1 MIASKAEVVRRIRET
16 RKTIDGRG
24 YTYFVAHVGSDPI
37 TGRRID
43 IVRNS
48 RAALMDAI
56 NDYYA
61 VLRAGVMPG
70 DVDAALNPKDIAE
83 VRAAREK
90 LGGTS
95 IVEAADIIARAKEVL
110 ADAGLADITILDA
123 VASFAGTK
131 TGVKRTTLA
140 AAFDAYLATFNAEQE
155 TYRKVIKTRVGRMVV
170 ELGAER
176 LVSDITP
183 TEAMDWV
190 ERSFGGLSEKTYNN
204 YLGDCRT
211 FFNWCAKPVR
221 AYCRENPLASAEK
234 RKEAKK
240 RPEFMPVDDVKK
252 WFSILLASA
261 CDEKS
266 KMILWWNALG
276 FFAGAR
282 TAEIHRLKWKD
293 VDLDKRTVLFAEPKG
308 FAHGVPP
315 RFVKLNDAAM
325 AWLTAAPPT
334 RHGPDDLVFASVDET
349 RAVSNYLAVLAKKN
363 GIILPKNAARHT
375 FITMHATAF
384 HDAALTESIVGTSST
399 MRRSHYQGLVREEE
413 AKRYFEEIRP

>member
-1 MIASKAEVVRRIRET
+1 MIQSKQEVVRRVRET
-16 RKTIDGRG
+16 RKTIGG
-24 YTYFVAHVGSDPI
+24 KAYTYYSAHVGSDPI

-43 IVRNS
+43 IVRSS

-90 LGGTS
+90 LGATS
-95 IVEAADIIARAKEVL
+95 IVEAADIVARAKEVL
-110 ADAGLADITILDA
+110 ADAGLSDVSVLDA
-123 VASFAGTK
+123 VAAFVGTK
-131 TGVKRTTLA
+131 SGVNRKTLA
-140 AAFDAYLATFNAEQE
+140 DAFDAYLATFNADQE

-190 ERSFGGLSEKTYNN
+190 ERSFSGLSEKTYNN

-221 AYCRENPLASAEK
+221 AFCRENPLATAEMRRVA
-234 RKEAKK
+234 RKM
-240 RPEFMPVDDVKK
+240 PEFMPVEDVKK
-252 WFSILLASA
+252 WFFILLSSA

-325 AWLTAAPPT
+325 AWLEAAPPT
-334 RHGPDDLVFASVDET
+334 RRGPDDPVFADVDET
-349 RAVSNYLAVLAKKN
+349 RSVSNYLAVLAKRN
-363 GIILPKNAARHT
+363 GIVLPKNAARHT
-375 FITMHATAF
+375 FVTMHVAAY
-384 HDAALTESIVGTSST
+384 HDAALTESIVGTSAT